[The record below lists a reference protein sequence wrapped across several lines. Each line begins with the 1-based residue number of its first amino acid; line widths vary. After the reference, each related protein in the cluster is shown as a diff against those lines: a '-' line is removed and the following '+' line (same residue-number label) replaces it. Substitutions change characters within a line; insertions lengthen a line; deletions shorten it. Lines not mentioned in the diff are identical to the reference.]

1 MKNYCFSFFLI
12 LIFISCNSTSGT
24 DSKVA
29 IAISFSE
36 EISTKK
42 LDGRMLLMLSN
53 NDEKEPRFQI
63 GEGLNNQLIFG
74 MNVDQLAANQE
85 IVFDETI
92 FGFPIKSLQNIY
104 QNHNGLEAIFAKN
117 QETTSLQKSISE
129 AKKVFFELEHPKR
142 TTKHFSDPMNGSA
155 AKRINMFLRWM
166 IRQDNCGVDFGIW
179 KTISPAALSCPLD
192 VHSGNVARKLGLLHR
207 TQNDAKALAELDAQ
221 LRILDPNDPVKY
233 DFAICHIGMRK
244 LKF

>member
-1 MKNYCFSFFLI
+1 MKNYFFSFFLI

-74 MNVDQLAANQE
+74 MNVDQLAANQ
-85 IVFDETI
+85 
-92 FGFPIKSLQNIY
+92 K
-104 QNHNGLEAIFAKN
+104 
-117 QETTSLQKSISE
+117 
-129 AKKVFFELEHPKR
+129 
-142 TTKHFSDPMNGSA
+142 
-155 AKRINMFLRWM
+155 
-166 IRQDNCGVDFGIW
+166 
-179 KTISPAALSCPLD
+179 
-192 VHSGNVARKLGLLHR
+192 
-207 TQNDAKALAELDAQ
+207 
-221 LRILDPNDPVKY
+221 
-233 DFAICHIGMRK
+233 
-244 LKF
+244 